1 MSENDDKHGPLQVE
15 RVYEAIK
22 TRVIYG
28 HYRPGH
34 PMSESVLARVLHASR
49 TPVREAL
56 SRLGEEGYVLRMPR
70 RGYKVAPLTRAT
82 IDHIFQVRRLLEV
95 EGAALAAEHASD
107 EAIQEMEDNADYPEL
122 GEGEESYHER
132 LRANERFHLAV
143 AQGSGNQFLVDFVR
157 QCLLHHSRVLSL
169 AMERPVLPNT
179 PTQHHAIVAAIRARD
194 PQGTREVMRQHL
206 DDAQALVKLYADQ
219 NRIRGMDG

>member
-1 MSENDDKHGPLQVE
+1 MSVRDKHAPLQVE

-56 SRLGEEGYVLRMPR
+56 SRLGEEGYVQRVPR
-70 RGYKVAPLTRAT
+70 RGYRVAPLTRTT
-82 IDHIFQVRRLLEV
+82 IAQVFQVRKLLEM
-95 EGAALAAEHASD
+95 EGAALAAVNATD
-107 EAIQEMEDNADYPEL
+107 EMIQTMQDTSAYPTL
-122 GEGEESYHER
+122 DEGEESYHER
-132 LRANERFHLAV
+132 LRGNERFHLAV
-143 AQGSGNQFLVDFVR
+143 AQGSGNQFLVDLVR

-179 PTQHHAIVAAIRARD
+179 PTQHQAIVDAIRRHDPDEARAL
-194 PQGTREVMRQHL
+194 MCQHL
-206 DDAQALVKLYADQ
+206 EDADRLVMQAVDQ
-219 NRIRGMDG
+219 NRIRGIMDT

>member
-70 RGYKVAPLTRAT
+70 RGYKVAPLTRAI
-82 IDHIFQVRRLLEV
+82 IDHIFQVRRLLEA

-107 EAIQEMEDNADYPEL
+107 EAIQEMENNADYPDL

-157 QCLLHHSRVLSL
+157 QCLLHHSRILSL

-179 PTQHHAIVAAIRARD
+179 PTQHHAIVEAIRARD
-194 PQGTREVMRQHL
+194 PQATRVVMRQHL

>member
-1 MSENDDKHGPLQVE
+1 MPVRDIHAPLQVE

-56 SRLGEEGYVLRMPR
+56 SRLGEEGYVQRVPR
-70 RGYKVAPLTRAT
+70 RGYRVAPLTRTT
-82 IDHIFQVRRLLEV
+82 ITSVFQVRKLLEV
-95 EGAALAAEHASD
+95 EGAALAAQHATD
-107 EAIQEMEDNADYPEL
+107 EMIQVMQDNSAYPDL
-122 GEGEESYHER
+122 GEGEEAYHEI
-132 LRANERFHLAV
+132 
-143 AQGSGNQFLVDFVR
+143 G
-157 QCLLHHSRVLSL
+157 LLHHSRVLSL

-179 PTQHHAIVAAIRARD
+179 PTQHQAIVDAIRCRNPDAARAI
-194 PQGTREVMRQHL
+194 MCQHL
-206 DDAQALVKLYADQ
+206 EDADRLVMQCADQ
-219 NRIRGMDG
+219 NRIRGMMES

>member
-1 MSENDDKHGPLQVE
+1 MPVRDKHAPLQVE

-56 SRLGEEGYVLRMPR
+56 SRLGEEGYVQRVPR
-70 RGYKVAPLTRAT
+70 RGYRVAPLTRTT
-82 IDHIFQVRRLLEV
+82 IAQVFQVRKLLEI
-95 EGAALAAEHASD
+95 EGAGLAAQHASD
-107 EAIQEMEDNADYPEL
+107 EMIQAMQESSAYPDHVDCE
-122 GEGEESYHER
+122 EGYHER

-143 AQGSGNQFLVDFVR
+143 VQGSGNQFLVDLVR

-169 AMERPVLPNT
+169 AMERPILPNT
-179 PTQHHAIVAAIRARD
+179 PTQHQAIVDAIRQRD
-194 PQGTREVMRQHL
+194 PSAARSIMCQHL
-206 DDAQALVKLYADQ
+206 EDADRLVMQAADSK
-219 NRIRGMDG
+219 RIRGMMDS

>member
-1 MSENDDKHGPLQVE
+1 MPVRDIHAPLQVE

-56 SRLGEEGYVLRMPR
+56 SRLGEEGYVQRVPR
-70 RGYKVAPLTRAT
+70 RGYRVAPLTRTT
-82 IDHIFQVRRLLEV
+82 IKAVFQVRKLLEM
-95 EGAALAAEHASD
+95 EGAGLAAQYATD
-107 EAIQEMEDNADYPEL
+107 EMIQVMQENSAYPDL
-122 GEGEESYHER
+122 GEGEEAYHER
-132 LRANERFHLAV
+132 LRANERFHLSV
-143 AQGSGNQFLVDFVR
+143 AQGSGNQFLVDLVR

-179 PTQHHAIVAAIRARD
+179 PTQHQAIVDAIRCRNAEAARAI
-194 PQGTREVMRQHL
+194 MCQHL
-206 DDAQALVKLYADQ
+206 EDADRLVMQCADQ
-219 NRIRGMDG
+219 NRIRGMES

>member
-1 MSENDDKHGPLQVE
+1 MSENDEKHGPLQVE

-82 IDHIFQVRRLLEV
+82 IDHIFQVRRLLEA

-107 EAIQEMEDNADYPEL
+107 EAIQEMENNADYPDL

-157 QCLLHHSRVLSL
+157 QCLLHHSRILSL

-179 PTQHHAIVAAIRARD
+179 PTQHHAIVEAIRARD
-194 PQGTREVMRQHL
+194 PQATRVVMRQHL

>member
-1 MSENDDKHGPLQVE
+1 MPGDEDKHGPLQVE

-82 IDHIFQVRRLLEV
+82 IDQVFHMRRLLEV
-95 EGAALAAEHASD
+95 EAAGLAAQLAPDS
-107 EAIQEMEDNADYPEL
+107 AIQEMEDNADYPDL

-169 AMERPVLPNT
+169 AMERPILPNT
-179 PTQHHAIVAAIRARD
+179 PTQHHAIVSAIRARD
-194 PQGTREVMRQHL
+194 PQSAREIMRQHL
-206 DDAQALVKLYADQ
+206 DDADKLVKLCADQ

>member
-70 RGYKVAPLTRAT
+70 RGYKVAPLTRAI
-82 IDHIFQVRRLLEV
+82 IDHIFQVRRLLEA

-107 EAIQEMEDNADYPEL
+107 EAIQEMENNADYPDL

-157 QCLLHHSRVLSL
+157 QCLLHHSRILSL

-179 PTQHHAIVAAIRARD
+179 PTQHHAIVEAIRARD
-194 PQGTREVMRQHL
+194 PQATREVMRQHL

>member
-1 MSENDDKHGPLQVE
+1 MPVRDKHAPLQVE

-56 SRLGEEGYVLRMPR
+56 SRLGEEGYVQRVPR
-70 RGYKVAPLTRAT
+70 RGYRVAPLTRST
-82 IDHIFQVRRLLEV
+82 IAQVFQVRKLLEI
-95 EGAALAAEHASD
+95 EGAALAAQNATD
-107 EAIQEMEDNADYPEL
+107 EMIQAMQESSAYPDL

-143 AQGSGNQFLVDFVR
+143 AQGSGNQFLVDLVR

-169 AMERPVLPNT
+169 AMERPILPDT
-179 PTQHHAIVAAIRARD
+179 PTQHLAIVDAIRR
-194 PQGTREVMRQHL
+194 R
-206 DDAQALVKLYADQ
+206 DAQAARTIMCQHLEDADRLVMQCADQ
-219 NRIRGMDG
+219 KRIRGMMDS

>member
-1 MSENDDKHGPLQVE
+1 MSENDEKHGPLQVE

-95 EGAALAAEHASD
+95 EGAALAAEQASD
-107 EAIQEMEDNADYPEL
+107 EAIQEMEDNADYPDL

-179 PTQHHAIVAAIRARD
+179 PTQHHAIVEAIRARD
-194 PQGTREVMRQHL
+194 PQATREVMRQHL

>member
-1 MSENDDKHGPLQVE
+1 MPVRDKHAPLQVE

-56 SRLGEEGYVLRMPR
+56 SRLGEEGYVQRVPR
-70 RGYKVAPLTRAT
+70 RGYRVAPLTRTT
-82 IDHIFQVRRLLEV
+82 IAQVFQVRKLLEI
-95 EGAALAAEHASD
+95 EGAGLAAQHATA
-107 EAIQEMEDNADYPEL
+107 EMIQTMQESSDYPDVVD
-122 GEGEESYHER
+122 GEEGYHER

-143 AQGSGNQFLVDFVR
+143 AQGSGNQFLVDLVR

-169 AMERPVLPNT
+169 AMERPMLPNT
-179 PTQHHAIVAAIRARD
+179 PTQHQAIVDAIRQHDPHAAR
-194 PQGTREVMRQHL
+194 TIMCQHL
-206 DDAQALVKLYADQ
+206 EDADRLVMQAADSK
-219 NRIRGMDG
+219 RIRGMMDS

>member
-1 MSENDDKHGPLQVE
+1 MSVRDTHAPLQVE

-56 SRLGEEGYVLRMPR
+56 SRLGEEGYVQRVPR
-70 RGYKVAPLTRAT
+70 RGYRVAPLTRDT
-82 IDHIFQVRRLLEV
+82 ITQVFQVRKLLEI
-95 EGAALAAEHASD
+95 EGAALAAVNASD
-107 EAIQEMEDNADYPEL
+107 EMINAMQENSAYPEF
-122 GEGEESYHER
+122 GDGEESYHER
-132 LRANERFHLAV
+132 LRANERFHLSV
-143 AQGSGNQFLVDFVR
+143 AQGSGNQFLVDLVR

-169 AMERPVLPNT
+169 AMERPILPNT
-179 PTQHHAIVAAIRARD
+179 PTQHQAIVEAIRKRD
-194 PQGTREVMRQHL
+194 PQEARQIMCQHL
-206 DDAQALVKLYADQ
+206 DDADRLVMQAADQ
-219 NRIRGMDG
+219 NRIRGMDS